1 MKIEMVET
9 DRIVPY
15 ARNPRKNTAAVDKV
29 AASLREFGF
38 RQPIVVDSDMTV
50 IAGHTRLLAAKK
62 LGLIEV
68 PVHIAEGLTETQIKA
83 YRIADNR
90 IGAEASWDADLLKLE
105 MTDLHNFGMD
115 VALTGFDAGELEKI
129 MYDELNPEQFD
140 SYGEDIETN
149 HECPKCGYK
158 WS

>member
-1 MKIEMVET
+1 MVEI

-38 RQPIVVDSDMTV
+38 RQPIVVDTDYTV

-62 LGLIEV
+62 LGLTEI
-68 PVHIAEGLTETQIKA
+68 PIHIAEGLTETQVKA

-105 MTDLHNFGMD
+105 MADLHNFDFD

-129 MYDELNPEQFD
+129 MYDELNPQEFD
-140 SYGEDIETN
+140 SYGENIETE

>member
-38 RQPIVVDSDMTV
+38 RQPIVVDREMTV

-62 LGLIEV
+62 LGLTEV
-68 PVHIAEGLTETQIKA
+68 PIHIAEGLTETQIKA

-105 MTDLHNFGMD
+105 MTDLQNFGID

>member
-1 MKIEMVET
+1 MKVDLVDIEK
-9 DRIVPY
+9 IIPY
-15 ARNPRKNTAAVDKV
+15 ARNPRKNVVAIDKV

-38 RQPIVVDSDMTV
+38 RQPIVVDSNFTV

-62 LGLIEV
+62 LGLTEV

-90 IGAEASWDADLLKLE
+90 IGSEASWDADLLKLE

-129 MYDELNPEQFD
+129 MYDQLNPEQFD
-140 SYGEDIETN
+140 SYGEDIETD

>member
-1 MKIEMVET
+1 MKIETVDIEK
-9 DRIVPY
+9 IIPY

-38 RQPIVVDSDMTV
+38 RQPIVVDTNFTV

-62 LGLIEV
+62 LGLTEV
-68 PVHIAEGLTETQIKA
+68 PVHIADGLTETQIKA

-90 IGAEASWDADLLKLE
+90 IGSEASWDADLLKLE
-105 MTDLHNFGMD
+105 MADLHNFGMD

-140 SYGEDIETN
+140 SYGEDIDTN

>member
-62 LGLIEV
+62 LGLTEV

>member
-1 MKIEMVET
+1 MVET

-62 LGLIEV
+62 LGLTEV

>member
-1 MKIEMVET
+1 MKIEMVGI

-38 RQPIVVDSDMTV
+38 RQPIVVDREMTV

-62 LGLIEV
+62 LGLTEV

-105 MTDLHNFGMD
+105 MTDLHNFGID